1 MTMDILQKLED
12 IVSDYKGEK
21 ITLKPETTFD
31 DLGFDSLDKV
41 ELLMKIEEEFSFQ
54 FPDDIQV
61 GAVSELIDTIKQHS

>member
-1 MTMDILQKLED
+1 MDILQKLEE

-21 ITLKPETTFD
+21 VNLQPETTFD

-54 FPDDIQV
+54 FPDDIQI
-61 GAVSELIDTIKQHS
+61 GAVKELVEIISKHTK